1 MADSTYLKNVVEPF
15 IVQWVSQRIGVG
27 KAGRAS
33 CLPVGTACAGY
44 SPLAQT
50 GWKHC
55 PTLLASISVY
65 QRSKIF
71 ATLCVENEFGSA
83 GPGRFGNRRSNLDQR
98 QAGSAVLRYQR
109 QSALIRGLQSF
120 FAVKKSL

>member
-71 ATLCVENEFGSA
+71 AASFVSL
-83 GPGRFGNRRSNLDQR
+83 RRGFLH
-98 QAGSAVLRYQR
+98 
-109 QSALIRGLQSF
+109 F

>member
-55 PTLLASISVY
+55 PTLLASISGH

-71 ATLCVENEFGSA
+71 ATLCVLGVSA
-83 GPGRFGNRRSNLDQR
+83 LKMNLGPPGRPILKSALQSGSETGWKHCSTL
-98 QAGSAVLRYQR
+98 SAVI
-109 QSALIRGLQSF
+109 SG
-120 FAVKKSL
+120 